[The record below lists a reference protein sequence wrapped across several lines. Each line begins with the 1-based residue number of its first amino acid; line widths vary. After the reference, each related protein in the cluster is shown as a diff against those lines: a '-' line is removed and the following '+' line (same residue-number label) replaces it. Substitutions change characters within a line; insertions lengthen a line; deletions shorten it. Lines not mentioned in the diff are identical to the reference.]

1 MTCFIQISPKADCN
15 KANVSN
21 PQILQTVCC
30 KLYYFISIKDSS
42 FAIILMGT
50 RELVALLSLP
60 SWCLMIVARLFL
72 AVPWVCLP
80 FVIVVFPDHTY
91 LLYLQYAKAYWV
103 PQMSFEQS

>member
-1 MTCFIQISPKADCN
+1 MTSTTSRKFSFLVEKSYN
-15 KANVSN
+15 K
-21 PQILQTVCC
+21 TVID
-30 KLYYFISIKDSS
+30 FNSS

-50 RELVALLSLP
+50 RELVALLSLS

-80 FVIVVFPDHTY
+80 FLIVVFPDHTH
-91 LLYLQYAKAYWV
+91 LLYLQYAKTYWV